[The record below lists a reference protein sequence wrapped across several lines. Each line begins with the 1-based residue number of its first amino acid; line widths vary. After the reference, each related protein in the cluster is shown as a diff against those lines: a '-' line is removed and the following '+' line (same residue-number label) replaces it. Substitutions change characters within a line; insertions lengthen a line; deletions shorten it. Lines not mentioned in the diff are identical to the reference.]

1 MVHRLLVVA
10 SSLLFLHTASAA
22 YAGPPVNGGFESG
35 DLTGFSFQGNGT
47 AQVLTAA
54 QLAPLGPSQGS
65 YFALVS
71 NGPGDQGGHPDV
83 ATLTSAS
90 FALTSPGTLT
100 FDYDFLTAEFTGAD
114 PGGASNL
121 DSYVI
126 SLLPAGGSA
135 TILASGN
142 TGATAFTYINGNGNP
157 ATAPDGTSVIEHT
170 GYLTGTATLAA
181 GSYSL
186 RFTVADAGDN
196 NFDSALAVDNIHVV
210 PAPVPESSTALSLT
224 GLCLMLGI
232 VRLRAVWRSR
242 PIDMLSGTKK

>member
-1 MVHRLLVVA
+1 M
-10 SSLLFLHTASAA
+10 AA
-22 YAGPPVNGGFESG
+22 
-35 DLTGFSFQGNGT
+35 
-47 AQVLTAA
+47 
-54 QLAPLGPSQGS
+54 
-65 YFALVS
+65 
-71 NGPGDQGGHPDV
+71 
-83 ATLTSAS
+83 LTSAS
-90 FALTSPGTLT
+90 FVLTNPGTLT

-142 TGATAFTYINGNGNP
+142 TGSTTFTYINGNGNP
-157 ATAPDGTSVIEHT
+157 VTAPDGTSVIEHT

-186 RFTVADAGDN
+186 QFTVADAGDN
-196 NFDSALAVDNIHVV
+196 NFDSALAVDNIRVV

-242 PIDMLSGTKK
+242 PIGMLSGTKK